1 VAHLYV
7 TLIVKELKISVQ
19 HGRVVTTIKSNQAL
33 NIIFSV
39 VEDCSPNYTQ
49 MEGNNLKTSI
59 ISIQIQR
66 AWTAKRHYD
75 SLGKSW
81 IHYLVANTKS
91 CIPR

>member
-1 VAHLYV
+1 VEVGKVVAHLYV

-59 ISIQIQR
+59 NKHTNS
-66 AWTAKRHYD
+66 TCMDGKT
-75 SLGKSW
+75 SL
-81 IHYLVANTKS
+81 
-91 CIPR
+91 